1 MIFFFVVMSSAG
13 VGIWLY
19 NLFMRHNG
27 DSKTSG
33 IATAICVAIL
43 IFIEF
48 MVFRAI
54 S

>member
-1 MIFFFVVMSSAG
+1 MSSAG

-19 NLFMRHNG
+19 NFFMRHNG

-33 IATAICVAIL
+33 IGVAICIAIL

>member
-1 MIFFFVVMSSAG
+1 MTFFFIVMSSAG

-27 DSKTSG
+27 DTKTSG
-33 IATAICVAIL
+33 IATAICVVIL
-43 IFIEF
+43 MFIEF
-48 MVFRAI
+48 MILRAI